1 MSAPDP
7 ARPGTPAPPA
17 VDVLPPTRPATPTSA
32 GGDPAPPSPRDLL
45 AALEAQEDLLGPP
58 WVARTIPLGER
69 TDGGEEP
76 AAPDVATLV
85 HHADAGGR
93 ERAVLY
99 LSGFV
104 DYFFQTDHA
113 QGWVDA
119 GYDFYALDLRRAGR
133 STNGHPRP
141 DDVRDLRVHDEEIG
155 LALDLIRGAGAR
167 QVVLLG
173 HSTGGLQAV
182 LWAADHPGSIDALV
196 LNSPWLD
203 LNRGWFERTVATAAV
218 NRLGTWLPSLK
229 VGTIGQAYGRYLHRA
244 TGGEWTYDLALKP
257 HEGFPARAGFS
268 RSVRRAHAEVARG
281 LDVEVPVLLCCS
293 TRSGDRRHPGPAE
306 LSSTDV
312 VLDVAQMIE
321 RAPMIGPDVTI
332 MEVPGGIHDLA
343 LSPGPAREYY
353 TRGAIEWAGAR
364 LDEQDR
370 ATAR

>member
-1 MSAPDP
+1 MSVLDP
-7 ARPGTPAPPA
+7 ARPGPAALPA
-17 VDVLPPTRPATPTSA
+17 TDVLPGSR
-32 GGDPAPPSPRDLL
+32 PAPPSRADLSTL
-45 AALEAQEDLLGPP
+45 AAPEDLLGPP
-58 WVARTIPLGER
+58 WVARTILLAER
-69 TDGGEEP
+69 TDGGEDP

-85 HHADAGGR
+85 HQEHAGGR

-113 QGWVDA
+113 QAWIDA

-133 STNGHPRP
+133 SINNHPRP
-141 DDVRDLRVHDEEIG
+141 NDVRDLRVHDEEIG

-203 LNRGWFERTVATAAV
+203 LNRGWFERTVLTAAV
-218 NRLGTWLPSLK
+218 NLLGRWLPSLK
-229 VGTIGQAYGRYLHRA
+229 VGTIGEVYGRHLHSA
-244 TGGEWTYDLALKP
+244 TGGEWEYDLALKP
-257 HEGFPARAGFS
+257 HAGFPARAGFS

-293 TRSGDRRHPGPAE
+293 TRSGDRRNPGPAE

-312 VLDVAQMIE
+312 VLDVRQMIE

-332 MEVPGGIHDLA
+332 MEVPGGVHDLA
-343 LSPGPAREYY
+343 LSPGTAREYHS
-353 TRGAIEWAGAR
+353 RGAVEWAGAR
-364 LDEQDR
+364 LSEQDE
-370 ATAR
+370 AAAAG